1 MQVIIQNN
9 FVAYVLECEKIY
21 LRELSNIRKHFP

>member
-1 MQVIIQNN
+1 MHVIIQNI

-21 LRELSNIRKHFP
+21 LRELSNIKKYFP